1 MTTMTEITAIYKAWV
16 EYTNDT
22 KYEDA
27 DNEDENNA
35 EAWLSSS
42 GAYFGQYDNYIEI
55 AEALVDDSGAVDDF
69 WAGKDDHSL
78 APYFKFDYEQYGR
91 DLDLSGDIWAL
102 EVEGKTHWFWSNY

>member
-16 EYTNDT
+16 EYTGDT

-55 AEALVDDSGAVDDF
+55 AEALVDDSGAVVDF
-69 WAGKDDHSL
+69 WESRSDHSL

-91 DLDLSGDIWAL
+91 DVDLSGDIWAL